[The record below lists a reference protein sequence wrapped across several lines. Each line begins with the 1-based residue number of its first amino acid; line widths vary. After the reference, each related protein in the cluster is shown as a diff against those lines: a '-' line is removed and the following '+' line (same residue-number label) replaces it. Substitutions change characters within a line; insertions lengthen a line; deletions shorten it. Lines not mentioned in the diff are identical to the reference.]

1 MTKQVTLDKGGHR
14 AALHEFW
21 VTDSVQT
28 NAYWRGFAV
37 VVAGF
42 FFAAS
47 TIPATSAAS
56 FFAS

>member
-1 MTKQVTLDKGGHR
+1 
-14 AALHEFW
+14 
-21 VTDSVQT
+21 
-28 NAYWRGFAV
+28 V

-56 FFAS
+56 FLAS